1 MYATTGTPR
10 LFTFVQMRHDE
21 ARVSNSIERNI
32 SYWTEQN
39 ANGYADAGRR
49 HWLSDRFTWGEY
61 DLPESDIGA
70 LPDVAGKD
78 VIELGCGTAYISA
91 WLARRGAQSVVG
103 VDPTPAQLAT
113 ADELRRTIGP
123 SIALVRAAAEAVPL
137 RDASF
142 DLAVS
147 EYGAAIWADPFKWIP
162 EAARLLR
169 VGGELVFLAN
179 SLLFVLCAP
188 DEDAAAGAALVR
200 DQAGLHRVEYTDD
213 PGVEF
218 HLPHGEMLRLLR
230 ANRFD
235 VLDLI
240 ELYAPDG
247 ASDRRYID
255 AAWGRRWPVEEI
267 WRARRT

>member
-1 MYATTGTPR
+1 M
-10 LFTFVQMRHDE
+10 
-21 ARVSNSIERNI
+21 S
-32 SYWTEQN
+32 
-39 ANGYADAGRR
+39 
-49 HWLSDRFTWGEY
+49 
-61 DLPESDIGA
+61 
-70 LPDVAGKD
+70 
-78 VIELGCGTAYISA
+78 
-91 WLARRGAQSVVG
+91 
-103 VDPTPAQLAT
+103 
-113 ADELRRTIGP
+113 
-123 SIALVRAAAEAVPL
+123 
-137 RDASF
+137 
-142 DLAVS
+142 
-147 EYGAAIWADPFKWIP
+147 
-162 EAARLLR
+162 
-169 VGGELVFLAN
+169 ELVFLAN

-240 ELYAPDG
+240 ELYAPDR
-247 ASDRRYID
+247 ASDRKYID